1 MNSNISRATFSRLPL
16 YLDYLKKI
24 SEKGEKVVSSTKIA
38 KALNLGEVQTRKD
51 LNSVSGKGK
60 PRTGYLTHELIKEL
74 EEILGEHNV
83 SNAVVVGAG
92 RLGLAMLSYEG
103 FLKYG
108 LKIVAS
114 FDNNIEVIKSQNSN
128 KVLHISE
135 FSGYVKQN
143 KIKTGIIA
151 VPRTAAQQVCELM
164 LENGIKAI
172 WNFAPVSLEVPD
184 DVLLFQENL
193 ALSLAYLNYQLKVKD
208 QNSD

>member
-151 VPRTAAQQVCELM
+151 VPRTAAQQVCELS
-164 LENGIKAI
+164 
-172 WNFAPVSLEVPD
+172 V
-184 DVLLFQENL
+184 
-193 ALSLAYLNYQLKVKD
+193 
-208 QNSD
+208 